1 MLRGGGGGG
10 EDRGRAGPQRGS
22 VEVRIGEHVAGIEN
36 LVTYELCWKLFKNRG
51 WSSTGKLNL
60 NKKKCNKRKKRW
72 EKAMSLFAYFYL
84 ILSVYSLLLLAFS
97 MC

>member
-51 WSSTGKLNL
+51 WSSTGKLKPMNGGTIQKIES
-60 NKKKCNKRKKRW
+60 NSKQQFCSGSSAHRESQKK
-72 EKAMSLFAYFYL
+72 EA
-84 ILSVYSLLLLAFS
+84 IHT
-97 MC
+97 